1 MVKSTVEYITNDGLK
16 EFIKEV
22 QFIFKEQLEDTK
34 VLRTERNYEPILET
48 QYEIREYLVKN
59 QRRIQFSKQ
68 GFILKDRACLSMPSL
83 FGLYLMVLS
92 DVDKVFCV
100 NDAMEQIEKRY
111 FRHMGVA
118 MEAGMDVEE
127 AVFSGEDFLQINKR
141 CCCSHSCKLAN
152 MGIIRNSFTNYYAI
166 IGCDCILKNKLVD
179 REVYNAEKK
188 KTIKELIKKREKEQ
202 IKQNLIE
209 EKRKRDE
216 EIRIN
221 KEIEAERIREE
232 ERIVRQEYEKERE
245 RIREEER
252 IVRQEQEK
260 ERDRIKKLNDEERRM
275 RDSRKSNEP
284 IYLVVSY
291 DNSSI
296 DEVKRLGCKWDC
308 KKGPYG
314 LWYIPP
320 NWINTSEILDKY
332 KVFIIKKK

>member
-1 MVKSTVEYITNDGLK
+1 MVNSTVEYITNDGLK

-48 QYEIREYLVKN
+48 QYEIREYLVKH

-68 GFILKDRACLSMPSL
+68 GFMLKDKACLSMPSL

-100 NDAMEQIEKRY
+100 NDAMKQIEKRY
-111 FRHMGVA
+111 FRHMGEE

-127 AVFSGEDFLQINKR
+127 AVFSGNDFSQINKR
-141 CCCSHSCKLAN
+141 CCCSHSCKLVN

-166 IGCDCILKNKLVD
+166 IGCDCIFKHKLID
-179 REVYNAEKK
+179 RDVYNEEKK
-188 KTIKELIKKREKEQ
+188 KTRKEMIKKREKER

-209 EKRKRDE
+209 EKRRREE

-221 KEIEAERIREE
+221 EEIEAERVREE
-232 ERIVRQEYEKERE
+232 ERVRRQEYED
-245 RIREEER
+245 
-252 IVRQEQEK
+252 EK
-260 ERDRIKKLNDEERRM
+260 ERLKKIKDDEKKRRDRQ
-275 RDSRKSNEP
+275 KSDEP

-320 NWINTSEILDKY
+320 NWVYTSEILDKY
-332 KVFIIKKK
+332 KIFVIKKRD